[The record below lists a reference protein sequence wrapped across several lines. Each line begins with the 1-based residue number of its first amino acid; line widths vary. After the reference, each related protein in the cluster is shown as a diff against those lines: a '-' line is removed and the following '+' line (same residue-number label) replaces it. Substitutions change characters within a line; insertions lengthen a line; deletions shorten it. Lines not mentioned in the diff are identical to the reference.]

1 MKIRFYGIQPF
12 EIPFLEQANVAHRHE
27 LALLEARLDEDTAAL
42 AQGYE
47 GVSIFAKDRAD
58 APVLE
63 LLAKGGTK
71 IVLLRMAGFNH
82 VDLAAAA
89 RLGLS
94 VARVPAYSPHAI
106 AEHTVGLMLMLNR
119 KLHRAHARVRE
130 GNFSLQG
137 LMGFDL
143 HGKTVGLVGT
153 GRIGEATARI
163 LAGFG
168 CQLLGHDVQ
177 ENPACRDLGMRYV
190 ELRELLS
197 SSDVISL
204 HCPLTPN
211 TRHLIDDQA
220 VALMKPGVMLINTS
234 RGAVIDTPA
243 VIRGLKSEHIGYLG
257 LDVYE
262 EEGDL
267 FFEDLSETVIQDD
280 VFSRLQ
286 TFPNVVITAHQA
298 FFTREAVASIQETT
312 LANASA
318 FERGG
323 VLKENLVG
331 IEFISKCRGV

>member
-1 MKIRFYGIQPF
+1 MHIRFYGIQSF
-12 EIPFLEQANVAHRHE
+12 EIPFLEQANQSRGHA
-27 LALLEARLDEDTAAL
+27 LAPLETNLSEETAAL
-42 AQGYE
+42 AE
-47 GVSIFAKDRAD
+47 GFEAVSIFANDRAD
-58 APVLE
+58 AAVLE
-63 LLAKGGTK
+63 KLAQGGTK
-71 IVLLRMAGFNH
+71 LLLLRMAGFNH

-89 RLGLS
+89 RLGIT

-119 KLHRAHARVRE
+119 KLHRAHTRVRE

-168 CQLLGHDVQ
+168 CRLLGHDVR
-177 ENPACRDLGMRYV
+177 ENPACVALGMRYV
-190 ELRELLS
+190 ELPELFS

-204 HCPLTPN
+204 HCPLTPA
-211 TRHLIDDQA
+211 THHLVDDRA
-220 VALMKPGVMLINTS
+220 LALMKPGVMLINTS
-234 RGAVIDTPA
+234 RGAVIDTRA
-243 VIRGLKSEHIGYLG
+243 AIRGLKSGRIGYLG

-267 FFEDLSETVIQDD
+267 FFQDLSETVIQDD

-298 FFTREAVASIQETT
+298 FFTREAVQAIQTTT
-312 LANASA
+312 LENASG
-318 FERGG
+318 FERGS
-323 VLKENLVG
+323 VPQENVVGLALVAKR
-331 IEFISKCRGV
+331 S

>member
-1 MKIRFYGIQPF
+1 MKIRLYGLQPF
-12 EIPFLEQANVAHRHE
+12 ELPFLEQANQSRGHE
-27 LALLEARLDEDTAAL
+27 LAPLEANLSEETAAL
-42 AQGYE
+42 AEGYAA
-47 GVSIFAKDRAD
+47 VSIFANDRAD

-63 LLAKGGTK
+63 RLARGGTRLL
-71 IVLLRMAGFNH
+71 LLRMAGFNH

-89 RLGLS
+89 RLGIT
-94 VARVPAYSPHAI
+94 VARVPAYSPYAI

-168 CQLLGHDVQ
+168 CRLLGHDVQ
-177 ENPACRDLGMRYV
+177 ENAACLALGMRYV
-190 ELRELLS
+190 ALEELLRS
-197 SSDVISL
+197 ADVISL
-204 HCPLTPN
+204 HCPLTPA
-211 TRHLIDDQA
+211 TRHLIDERA
-220 VALMKPGVMLINTS
+220 IALVKPGVMLINTS
-234 RGAVIDTPA
+234 RGAVIDTRA
-243 VIRGLKSEHIGYLG
+243 VIRGLKSGRIGYLG

-267 FFEDLSETVIQDD
+267 FFQDLSETVIQDD

-298 FFTREAVASIQETT
+298 FFTREAVEAIQTTT
-312 LANASA
+312 LENASG

-323 VLKENLVG
+323 VPKENLVG
-331 IEFISKCRGV
+331 LELVAKRV